1 MTDEPRFGKTRFATI
16 RRDFGN
22 LRTAIRAHDSFATEA
37 AWEKCERWMEALPTK
52 EQAAHIAA
60 QDAKIAKLVEALR
73 LISSHRR
80 RCHEHDEDMGHDL
93 REFDLED
100 LKLMEQAARSALAS
114 IGETDD

>member
-1 MTDEPRFGKTRFATI
+1 MTDISKEAVERLAKTADVFASAMKAFQHHTKKHNEDV
-16 RRDFGN
+16 RDT
-22 LRTAIRAHDSFATEA
+22 LRAQS
-37 AWEKCERWMEALPTK
+37 
-52 EQAAHIAA
+52 AHIAA